1 MPTLVSIFV
10 IYTSRAFQNTKNFED
25 RPSRT
30 RVRDENIFEIF
41 KSWLALS
48 TFERISPQGRTFGA
62 LLSTFEPYTK
72 RKKEIRPEKMKNQLL
87 TIHMYVEE
95 FPTTLGLNQMSSMT

>member
-1 MPTLVSIFV
+1 MPDSLPIFV
-10 IYTSRAFQNTKNFED
+10 IYGSRAFQNTKNFED

-30 RVRDENIFEIF
+30 RVRDENILEIF

-72 RKKEIRPEKMKNQLL
+72 TKKEIRPEKMKNELL
-87 TIHMYVEE
+87 VIDIYVI
-95 FPTTLGLNQMSSMT
+95 LD

>member
-1 MPTLVSIFV
+1 MDVARFFAIFG
-10 IYTSRAFQNTKNFED
+10 IYTSRAFQNTNNFED

-62 LLSTFEPYTK
+62 LLITFEPYTK
-72 RKKEIRPEKMKNQLL
+72 TKKEIRPEKMKNQRL
-87 TIHMYVEE
+87 IIEIYVI
-95 FPTTLGLNQMSSMT
+95 LD